1 VRCDPDPESP
11 RRLSLVK
18 QLRDDFAES
27 ERLTNEVKRA
37 LRAVG
42 SEL

>member
-1 VRCDPDPESP
+1 
-11 RRLSLVK
+11 VK